1 MAFNHSK
8 LTYFQIDNA
17 SDSLQNITGYVTSVE
32 LPEELELVDTTT
44 MGATS
49 KTYVLGF
56 ADSKISFQG
65 YWDPTLDGILTGLKT
80 AFRAGTLIGSA
91 LSASWVYGP
100 AGNTS
105 TYVKYSGELVMTSYK
120 KSNEI
125 KGVTE
130 FMVEGQVTGPVT
142 VGTF

>member
-8 LTYFQIDNA
+8 LSYFQTDDA
-17 SDSLQNITGYVTSVE
+17 SNTLRNITAYLTSVE
-32 LPEELELVDTTT
+32 LPEELELIDTTT

-49 KTYVLGF
+49 KTYVIGF
-56 ADSKISFQG
+56 ADAKISYQG
-65 YWDPTLDGILTGLKT
+65 YWDPTLDGYLSGLKA
-80 AFRAGTLIGSA
+80 AFRDGTLA
-91 LSASWVYGP
+91 SASWVYGP
-100 AGNTS
+100 AGSTS
-105 TYVKYSGELVMTSYK
+105 GYVKFSGEYVMTSYK

-130 FMVEGQVTGPVT
+130 FMVEGQVTGNVT